1 MVFLWFCGLEQWFF
15 PGARDSAQAGLQ
27 IILEGASEHVAL
39 QVPKK
44 AAGRY
49 ESSAWSLRVSRAD
62 KKISVTTC
70 VYIYIY
76 VWLYKYELLY
86 ISLTI

>member
-76 VWLYKYELLY
+76 MCGY
-86 ISLTI
+86 INMSYYIYH